1 MGMIE
6 ARDGQNRCRF
16 TPHANSERVTVCPAR
31 RDATREAIDGDER
44 TVMDPGVRGEATPFR
59 RARARLPRSMS
70 VRASPLGAVG
80 AAALPG
86 RSALIGGSRWQVRL
100 LGAVQATDGAQR
112 IDRFPSRAVAA
123 LLARLALQP
132 HRAHA
137 REELVDLLWPGVA
150 LDVGRNRLRQALST
164 LKSLLEPPDQPG
176 VTVVQADR
184 VHLRVVP
191 GALDCDARRFA
202 HLVQFGRDEEARAL
216 YGGEL
221 MPGFYA
227 DWIEE
232 ERRHLDSLHSQVT
245 ERIRAGSG
253 PARSPAAAPVPGGL
267 GTPASG
273 DPVPSRL
280 PDYLTRLFGVK
291 RQAAQLRTQ
300 VLAHRLVTLLG
311 PGGSGKTR
319 LAVEIAT
326 SLREAG
332 DRRSAPGVAAPADR
346 PFDCVAFVPLVSC
359 SDAAQAAA
367 AIAAALRLPSSAGGQ
382 APVASMSDRLAVA
395 LDGRRVLL
403 VLDNVEQLVGAI
415 ERLLAELLE
424 RLPGLRLLVTSRR
437 ALGIDGERCMVVQP
451 LAVPQAGACLERAA
465 ASPAVALFVDRAR
478 AARTDFHLSQRNSA
492 DVVGPVR
499 ALCGMPLAIELAA
512 ARVRSY
518 APREMLQQLQA
529 ASTVRVPGGATPGLD
544 LLARQGRRS
553 GTDSRHASM
562 RRTIDWSWWLLTQ
575 PEQSLLCA
583 LTVFCGGCTA
593 QAVRALTGRAEG
605 ADAGALHLRLDAL
618 VSHSLVVAAPA
629 GGARRPDDLRFLLYE
644 PIREFAAAQ
653 LSESAATVWRARH
666 RQWMLHWSKA
676 LATTPDLAE
685 VRAEQP
691 NLEAALASALADG
704 RPGDAVELLLRLRRV
719 LEDVELPVTAM
730 PYAEAAVAACPDP
743 LLKSRGHSL
752 LGPLLLLAGRRDAT
766 VEAARIGL
774 ASLPE
779 AADPALRAR
788 ALHALARVVWR
799 SQRDAARALAL
810 IDTAEPLAGTAA
822 DLDLQAGL
830 LALRAFICNATE
842 GDHDRAHA
850 LHAQALALWQQQG
863 NRHAVHSGLYNLAVT
878 QQQAGRNGEVLELLG
893 RLRASA
899 RELHDWRRLSQAD
912 NVAGNA
918 LCDLHRWPQAASS
931 LRDALRL
938 AWETMAPYELAY
950 PLWNLPR
957 ALAHLRQPERA
968 LQLAA
973 FAAAYWER
981 GFGKLTK
988 ADRRDLLRVRR
999 LCARQLDGARL
1010 AAAWAEGGTL
1020 ELADAVALALQ
1031 P

>member
-1 MGMIE
+1 MASASAAWATAATKAAPSSSPAKEFLQKEFQHSMTPVCRANAVALSLGPSACRVWTIERRRPVAAGAGIRASLCAGRCGLRAEAGLQGRGGAMGMIE

-164 LKSLLEPPDQPG
+164 LKSLLEPPEQPG

-332 DRRSAPGVAAPADR
+332 DRRTAPGVAAPADR

-382 APVASMSDRLAVA
+382 APVASMSD
-395 LDGRRVLL
+395 
-403 VLDNVEQLVGAI
+403 
-415 ERLLAELLE
+415 
-424 RLPGLRLLVTSRR
+424 
-437 ALGIDGERCMVVQP
+437 
-451 LAVPQAGACLERAA
+451 
-465 ASPAVALFVDRAR
+465 
-478 AARTDFHLSQRNSA
+478 
-492 DVVGPVR
+492 
-499 ALCGMPLAIELAA
+499 
-512 ARVRSY
+512 
-518 APREMLQQLQA
+518 
-529 ASTVRVPGGATPGLD
+529 
-544 LLARQGRRS
+544 
-553 GTDSRHASM
+553 
-562 RRTIDWSWWLLTQ
+562 
-575 PEQSLLCA
+575 
-583 LTVFCGGCTA
+583 
-593 QAVRALTGRAEG
+593 
-605 ADAGALHLRLDAL
+605 
-618 VSHSLVVAAPA
+618 
-629 GGARRPDDLRFLLYE
+629 
-644 PIREFAAAQ
+644 
-653 LSESAATVWRARH
+653 
-666 RQWMLHWSKA
+666 
-676 LATTPDLAE
+676 
-685 VRAEQP
+685 
-691 NLEAALASALADG
+691 
-704 RPGDAVELLLRLRRV
+704 
-719 LEDVELPVTAM
+719 
-730 PYAEAAVAACPDP
+730 
-743 LLKSRGHSL
+743 
-752 LGPLLLLAGRRDAT
+752 
-766 VEAARIGL
+766 
-774 ASLPE
+774 
-779 AADPALRAR
+779 
-788 ALHALARVVWR
+788 
-799 SQRDAARALAL
+799 
-810 IDTAEPLAGTAA
+810 
-822 DLDLQAGL
+822 
-830 LALRAFICNATE
+830 
-842 GDHDRAHA
+842 
-850 LHAQALALWQQQG
+850 
-863 NRHAVHSGLYNLAVT
+863 
-878 QQQAGRNGEVLELLG
+878 
-893 RLRASA
+893 
-899 RELHDWRRLSQAD
+899 
-912 NVAGNA
+912 
-918 LCDLHRWPQAASS
+918 
-931 LRDALRL
+931 
-938 AWETMAPYELAY
+938 
-950 PLWNLPR
+950 
-957 ALAHLRQPERA
+957 
-968 LQLAA
+968 
-973 FAAAYWER
+973 
-981 GFGKLTK
+981 
-988 ADRRDLLRVRR
+988 
-999 LCARQLDGARL
+999 
-1010 AAAWAEGGTL
+1010 
-1020 ELADAVALALQ
+1020 
-1031 P
+1031 